1 MPSFRFEKLEVWQK
15 SIDFCSE
22 VYEVTASFPADER
35 FGLVNQLRRAV
46 VSISSNIAEG
56 TSRTSDRDQA
66 RFVEIAYG
74 SVLEVVSQLHISQ
87 RRTYIDESK
96 LLTLSQLA
104 EEVARMLSGM
114 KANLTR
120 KQAE

>member
-22 VYEVTASFPADER
+22 VYQVTTSFPVDER
-35 FGLVNQLRRAV
+35 FGLVNQLRRAA

-87 RRTYIDESK
+87 RRKYIDEPQ
-96 LLTLSQLA
+96 LLVLSQLA
-104 EEVARMLSGM
+104 EELARMLSGM